1 MDKIRQ
7 ATPQDGNHRTSIS
20 PEVVGRRFG
29 RAFPE
34 LTKWFN
40 WLNGGYAAGA
50 AWQALLVAHVGDIGK
65 LRTRQLLGEVQ
76 DVQHLGLPDGRSL
89 EVLICD
95 VLGLSKDFVIMEAK
109 TAGRTIA
116 ALEQA
121 LLRLS
126 A

>member
-1 MDKIRQ
+1 MDQITKTAPPDR
-7 ATPQDGNHRTSIS
+7 NHGPSVS

-34 LTKWFN
+34 LAKWFA

-50 AWQALLVAHVGDIGK
+50 TWQGLLVAHVGHIGK
-65 LRTRQLLGEVQ
+65 RRTGQLLSEVQ
-76 DVQHLGLPDGRSL
+76 DVQHMGLPDGRNL

-109 TAGRTIA
+109 TSSRTIT

-121 LLRLS
+121 LLSLS

>member
-1 MDKIRQ
+1 MDQMSKPS
-7 ATPQDGNHRTSIS
+7 PQNGNHGPNVS

-34 LTKWFN
+34 LAKWFD

-50 AWQALLVAHVGDIGK
+50 AWQDLLVTHVGCIGK
-65 LRTRQLLGEVQ
+65 RRTRQLLSEIQ
-76 DVQHLGLPDGRSL
+76 DVQHMGLPDGRSL

-109 TAGRTIA
+109 TVGRSVA